1 MTVIRTVT
9 QICEILF
16 ICINLFTQYR
26 YEGVLDFYLNYKEI
40 LNDRSTM
47 LDILNELSESIAR
60 IKAEK
65 LEPIPGELEPGELRE
80 LAEPGA
86 AIFAPGEEQPSA
98 PVLSYFPPRQDKLI
112 A

>member
-1 MTVIRTVT
+1 
-9 QICEILF
+9 
-16 ICINLFTQYR
+16 
-26 YEGVLDFYLNYKEI
+26 
-40 LNDRSTM
+40 M